1 MTTRPIRNAVEG
13 MVVILRF
20 CRAKGQ
26 FDVNW
31 IVKQANLQTEILNCC
46 NDHLVAIGEGYQ
58 WTIISL
64 ETLKPILEIERV
76 SNIEIH
82 NFVQQKLYPL
92 YLKKEESI
100 NYE

>member
-1 MTTRPIRNAVEG
+1 MTTVPIRNAVEG

-31 IVKQANLQTEILNCC
+31 IVKQANLQTEILNC
-46 NDHLVAIGEGYQ
+46 DTELLIKIGSGYEWQ
-58 WTIISL
+58 
-64 ETLKPILEIERV
+64 KFPIEKLAPIMNSNKIESV
-76 SNIEIH
+76 DLY
-82 NFVQQKLYPL
+82 NFVQQKLYPS